1 MADPDWTD
9 PCAIATWLK
18 PQLYK
23 VAAGNAVV
31 DVKSGDNRVT
41 YGAGNYQAL
50 LQLYRDAVS
59 ECAKKTGSKV
69 GRRRA
74 FVGRI
79 LR

>member
-23 VAAGNAVV
+23 VAAGSSVV
-31 DVKSGDNRVT
+31 TVRHGENQTSFSQ
-41 YGAGNYQAL
+41 ANYDAL
-50 LQLYRDAVS
+50 TALYLEAVS
-59 ECAKKTGSKV
+59 DCAKKTGNKL

-74 FVGRI
+74 FTAR
-79 LR
+79 